1 MIIINIECQEANLKD
16 LVISVGDHDLRD
28 TADEEIIVKEKTTKI
43 SFLIRI
49 ECNINKAEVPNTTL
63 KKFV

>member
-28 TADEEIIVKEKTTKI
+28 TADEEIIVKEK
-43 SFLIRI
+43 
-49 ECNINKAEVPNTTL
+49 NY
-63 KKFV
+63 